1 MVEVAVVEVE
11 VVVVEVVVVV
21 AVVVEAE
28 WRMEAAWRPAE
39 HLAVLQADDEA
50 LAAGGAAQHL
60 GVADGGVELPLA
72 LALAAGGVEA
82 QLLVVA

>member
-1 MVEVAVVEVE
+1 
-11 VVVVEVVVVV
+11 
-21 AVVVEAE
+21 
-28 WRMEAAWRPAE
+28 MEAGWRPAS

-50 LAAGGAAQHL
+50 LAAGGAAEHL

>member
-1 MVEVAVVEVE
+1 
-11 VVVVEVVVVV
+11 
-21 AVVVEAE
+21 
-28 WRMEAAWRPAE
+28 MEAAWRPAE

>member
-1 MVEVAVVEVE
+1 MLDERDGERIVDEELE
-11 VVVVEVVVVV
+11 
-21 AVVVEAE
+21 
-28 WRMEAAWRPAE
+28 P
-39 HLAVLQADDEA
+39 LAVLQADDEA
-50 LAAGGAAQHL
+50 LAAGGAAEHL

>member
-1 MVEVAVVEVE
+1 MLDERDGERIVDEEL
-11 VVVVEVVVVV
+11 
-21 AVVVEAE
+21 
-28 WRMEAAWRPAE
+28 E

-50 LAAGGAAQHL
+50 LAAGGAAEHL